1 MKDNE
6 YSFESRAINLFLI
19 VSELASNNNI
29 ISGLM
34 VSKTSNGTRSMFP
47 LLSINKN
54 DHQEDKDSYNN
65 QYLQLILHTNIFSK

>member
-6 YSFESRAINLFLI
+6 YSFESRAIHPFLI

-34 VSKTSNGTRSMFP
+34 VSKTSNGTRSMIPFVV
-47 LLSINKN
+47 NK
-54 DHQEDKDSYNN
+54 QK
-65 QYLQLILHTNIFSK
+65 

>member
-29 ISGLM
+29 ISGLI
-34 VSKTSNGTRSMFP
+34 VSKTSNGTRSMVPFVG
-47 LLSINKN
+47 NK
-54 DHQEDKDSYNN
+54 QK
-65 QYLQLILHTNIFSK
+65 